1 MKNMKKILAIALVFI
16 MTFGLSVPALATG
29 NDQAAYEETYFNEYD
44 YILSIE
50 RASSEELSEMG
61 LTKEQATEIISTFMN
76 ALQERAALPD
86 ETLLGY
92 GYTQDEIRALRTFNN
107 SRSTVSADTMR
118 AITGTC
124 TGQITAS
131 WMTERDATFMYRW
144 EWDHAPVMMLKDSAA
159 MRWIAVD
166 EYADEKD
173 VIISSKSGNINYY
186 WNGSKRFSRSGTWEN
201 NTMEFNAVNLQFEES
216 ENFQSS
222 TTITEEAYAGDG
234 HIKVSVKL
242 KSTVVAKLEYI
253 KVAALYGHT
262 TVGPSFPSIS
272 LSPPN
277 SISIGFSGSFIV
289 DSIAPAQ
296 VMIEIGSSSSKPIVT
311 DLLDV

>member
-29 NDQAAYEETYFNEYD
+29 DNQAIYEETYFNEYD
-44 YILSIE
+44 YILGIE
-50 RASSEELSEMG
+50 QASSEELLEMG

-92 GYTQDEIRALRTFNN
+92 GYTQDEIRTLRTYN
-107 SRSTVSADTMR
+107 SRSTLSPDAMR

-131 WMTERDATFMYRW
+131 WMTEKDATFMYRW
-144 EWDHAPVMMLKDSAA
+144 EWDHAPVMKLKDSVA

-166 EYADEKD
+166 KNADEKN

-186 WNGSKRFSRSGTWEN
+186 WNGSKRFSRSGTWEPN
-201 NTMEFNAVNLQFEES
+201 LEFNSVNLQFEES

-234 HIKVSVKL
+234 HIKVSIKL
-242 KSTVVAKLEYI
+242 KSGVVASLDYI
-253 KVAALYGHT
+253 TVAALYGHS

-272 LSPPN
+272 LSPTG
-277 SISIGFSGSFIV
+277 SISIGFSGNLVI
-289 DSIAPAQ
+289 DPIAPAQ
-296 VMIEIGSSSSKPIVT
+296 VMIEIGSSSSKPTVT